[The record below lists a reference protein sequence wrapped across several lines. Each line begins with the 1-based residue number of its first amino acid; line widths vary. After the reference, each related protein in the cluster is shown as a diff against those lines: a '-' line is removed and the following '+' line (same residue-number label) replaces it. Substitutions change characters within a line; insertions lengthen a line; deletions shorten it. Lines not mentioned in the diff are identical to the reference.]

1 MKTSRTSA
9 PSGPQYAECSTP
21 PGRTYASSGP
31 SSYGAVDDERLHPLE
46 HDPELLVRMAVER
59 HGRARL
65 EADEVQHRGVA
76 EQRLPAHAGGELEC
90 AMASSRTNWAIC
102 GAPSLDYRCVA
113 VMIVEQRDY
122 HVYTGK
128 LPELVRLYETEGI
141 PIQQEILG
149 GLVGAFTTDVG
160 ALSTYT
166 TLWRYDSFAERE
178 ERRARLQADE
188 RWKDVPRQGP
198 AAHPHAAE
206 PDPRPDVV
214 LAAAVMGALDGKVA
228 IVTGGAQGI
237 GAAIAAGLA
246 AEGATRRRRRPRTR
260 RERRRSEAPTST
272 SDEEDVA
279 RMVEETLAR
288 HGRIDILVNNAGLYA
303 SLEMRAFTEI
313 PLEEWNRVMEV
324 NVASMFLTCRAVV
337 PVMREQGGGKIVNIS
352 SGTPF
357 RGVPFLLHYV
367 TSKGAIVALTRAL
380 AKELGKDSIHV
391 NCVAPG
397 FTMSD
402 GVKSHPEVI
411 EKLRD
416 VSVAS
421 RTIQRD
427 QVPED
432 VVGAVV
438 FLCTPAADFITG
450 QTMVIDG
457 GQYFH

>member
-1 MKTSRTSA
+1 
-9 PSGPQYAECSTP
+9 
-21 PGRTYASSGP
+21 
-31 SSYGAVDDERLHPLE
+31 
-46 HDPELLVRMAVER
+46 
-59 HGRARL
+59 
-65 EADEVQHRGVA
+65 
-76 EQRLPAHAGGELEC
+76 
-90 AMASSRTNWAIC
+90 
-102 GAPSLDYRCVA
+102 
-113 VMIVEQRDY
+113 
-122 HVYTGK
+122 
-128 LPELVRLYETEGI
+128 
-141 PIQQEILG
+141 
-149 GLVGAFTTDVG
+149 
-160 ALSTYT
+160 
-166 TLWRYDSFAERE
+166 
-178 ERRARLQADE
+178 
-188 RWKDVPRQGP
+188 
-198 AAHPHAAE
+198 
-206 PDPRPDVV
+206 
-214 LAAAVMGALDGKVA
+214 MGALDGKVA

-237 GAAIAAGLA
+237 GAAIAAGLE
-246 AEGATRRRRRPRTR
+246 AEGATVVVADLSPPVGGIRADVA
-260 RERRRSEAPTST
+260 S
-272 SDEEDVA
+272 EEDVT
-279 RMVEETLAR
+279 RMVAETLER
-288 HGRIDILVNNAGLYA
+288 HGRIDALVNNAGLYA
-303 SLEMRAFTEI
+303 SLEMRPFTEI

-367 TSKGAIVALTRAL
+367 TSKGAIVTLTRAL
-380 AKELGKDSIHV
+380 AKELGKDAIHV

-416 VSVAS
+416 VSIAS

-438 FLCTPAADFITG
+438 FLCTPAADFVTG

>member
-1 MKTSRTSA
+1 MS
-9 PSGPQYAECSTP
+9 
-21 PGRTYASSGP
+21 
-31 SSYGAVDDERLHPLE
+31 
-46 HDPELLVRMAVER
+46 
-59 HGRARL
+59 
-65 EADEVQHRGVA
+65 
-76 EQRLPAHAGGELEC
+76 
-90 AMASSRTNWAIC
+90 
-102 GAPSLDYRCVA
+102 
-113 VMIVEQRDY
+113 
-122 HVYTGK
+122 
-128 LPELVRLYETEGI
+128 
-141 PIQQEILG
+141 
-149 GLVGAFTTDVG
+149 
-160 ALSTYT
+160 
-166 TLWRYDSFAERE
+166 
-178 ERRARLQADE
+178 
-188 RWKDVPRQGP
+188 
-198 AAHPHAAE
+198 
-206 PDPRPDVV
+206 
-214 LAAAVMGALDGKVA
+214 ALDGKVA

-246 AEGATRRRRRPRTR
+246 GEGAEVVVADLEPP
-260 RERRRSEAPTST
+260 EGGIEADVS
-272 SDEEDVA
+272 SEEDVE
-279 RMVEETLAR
+279 RMVGQALER
-288 HGRIDILVNNAGLYA
+288 NGRIDILVNNAGLYA

-337 PVMREQGGGKIVNIS
+337 PVMRDQGGGKIVNIS

-380 AKELGKDSIHV
+380 ARELGKDSIHV

-397 FTMSD
+397 FTMSE
-402 GVKSHPEVI
+402 GVRSHPQVI

-416 VSVAS
+416 VSIAS
-421 RTIQRD
+421 RAIQRD

>member
-1 MKTSRTSA
+1 MS
-9 PSGPQYAECSTP
+9 
-21 PGRTYASSGP
+21 
-31 SSYGAVDDERLHPLE
+31 
-46 HDPELLVRMAVER
+46 
-59 HGRARL
+59 
-65 EADEVQHRGVA
+65 
-76 EQRLPAHAGGELEC
+76 
-90 AMASSRTNWAIC
+90 
-102 GAPSLDYRCVA
+102 
-113 VMIVEQRDY
+113 
-122 HVYTGK
+122 
-128 LPELVRLYETEGI
+128 
-141 PIQQEILG
+141 
-149 GLVGAFTTDVG
+149 
-160 ALSTYT
+160 
-166 TLWRYDSFAERE
+166 
-178 ERRARLQADE
+178 
-188 RWKDVPRQGP
+188 
-198 AAHPHAAE
+198 
-206 PDPRPDVV
+206 
-214 LAAAVMGALDGKVA
+214 ALDGKVA

-237 GAAIAAGLA
+237 GAAIASGLE
-246 AEGATRRRRRPRTR
+246 AEGAEVVIADLEPPEGGIRADVSS
-260 RERRRSEAPTST
+260 ER
-272 SDEEDVA
+272 DVS
-279 RMVEETLAR
+279 RMVGEALER
-288 HGRIDILVNNAGLYA
+288 NGRIDILVNNAGLYA

-313 PLEEWNRVMEV
+313 PLEEWNHVMEV
-324 NVASMFLTCRAVV
+324 NVASMFLTSRAVV

-367 TSKGAIVALTRAL
+367 TSKGAIVAFTRAL
-380 AKELGKDSIHV
+380 AKELGRDSIHV

-421 RTIQRD
+421 RTLQRD